1 MSERE
6 RGIQRRILAPTRA
19 LLVLWTA
26 WLGGACASNPFSSAP
41 SQPASG
47 DLKLLFIGSSYFEV
61 NDMPGVF
68 AAISQSAGK
77 KVFVRY
83 DVASGYYLDHFAH
96 SDRTAGIIKE
106 QDWDYV
112 VVQGIGVTAA
122 YPDTHH
128 TLGSNR
134 GYHPEAP
141 SLAEL
146 KRKVSANHPET
157 ALLYMMP
164 WAFEDGLLWIAGQED
179 DFFDMQERIRANSLH
194 WADSLDLVLAPVGEA
209 WREVLLD
216 NPGEHYLHMSDF
228 NHPSYQGTFL
238 SAAVIFSA
246 VFKENSSEL
255 GYRGFLPAGEAE
267 VLRGVAS
274 WVVLDSLSLWRIR

>member
-1 MSERE
+1 MNTRDG
-6 RGIQRRILAPTRA
+6 GIHWKISGPPPA
-19 LLVLWTA
+19 LLVLPSA
-26 WLGGACASNPFSSAP
+26 LLCFACITNPFSSAP
-41 SQPASG
+41 PQPEQG

-68 AAISQSAGK
+68 AAMSQSAGRE
-77 KVFVRY
+77 VFVRY
-83 DVASGYYLDHFAH
+83 DVTSGYYLDHFAH

-128 TLGSNR
+128 SLGSGR

-146 KRKVSANHPET
+146 QQKVSTNHSET
-157 ALLYMMP
+157 VLLYMMP
-164 WAFEDGLLWIAGQED
+164 WAFEDGLLWIAGQKD
-179 DFFDMQERIRANSLH
+179 DFFDMQERIRANSLR
-194 WADSLDLVLAPVGEA
+194 WADSLDLVVTPVGEA
-209 WREVLLD
+209 WREALLD

-228 NHPSYQGTFL
+228 NHPSYRGTFL
-238 SAAVIFSA
+238 SAAVIFST
-246 VFKENSSEL
+246 VFIESSVDL
-255 GYRGFLPAGEAE
+255 GFRGFLPAGEAE
-267 VLRGVAS
+267 VLKGIATR
-274 WVVLDSLSLWRIR
+274 VVLDSLSLWRIR